1 MPIYESISD
10 TAEPGTA
17 GNMNMDMD
25 MTPETRDT
33 RPSWFSF
40 RTKAGLFMLG
50 GAALVLFAGGM
61 KSGNQQ
67 AQVPSASLSSSSLP
81 MMGSSKP
88 SARACTFD
96 ECNGSNCN
104 HEVAP
109 YTCLFHNG
117 GPHGGCSAIPWTDAS
132 CDDQCDLTDCDDI
145 PIPEDAPSCDED
157 CEEDWCGNG
166 RLCGSDVPYQCTDG
180 SSRFGCSA
188 DEYKWTFKSAATTC
202 SSCCNINT
210 C

>member
-1 MPIYESISD
+1 MPIYESIIEVD
-10 TAEPGTA
+10 TAEPDT
-17 GNMNMDMD
+17 GNMN

-40 RTKAGLFMLG
+40 RAKAGLFMLG
-50 GAALVLFAGGM
+50 GAALVFFAGGM
-61 KSGNQQ
+61 QSSGNQ
-67 AQVPSASLSSSSLP
+67 AHTPSAASSLP
-81 MMGSSKP
+81 LMGSSKNT
-88 SARACTFD
+88 ARPCTFD

-117 GPHGGCSAIPWTDAS
+117 GPHGGCSAVPWTDAS
-132 CDDQCDLTDCDDI
+132 CSDQCDLTGCDDL
-145 PIPEDAPSCDED
+145 PIPEDAESCDVD

-166 RLCGSDVPYQCTDG
+166 RLCGKDVPYQCTDG

-188 DEYKWTFKSAATTC
+188 DKFKWAFRSAATSC
-202 SSCCNINT
+202 SSCCNIKT